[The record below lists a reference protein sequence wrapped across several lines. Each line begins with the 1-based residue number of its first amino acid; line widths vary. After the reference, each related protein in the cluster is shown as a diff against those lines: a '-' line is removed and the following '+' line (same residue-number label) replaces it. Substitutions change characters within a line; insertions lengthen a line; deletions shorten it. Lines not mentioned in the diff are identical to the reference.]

1 MFLCVCFGLV
11 HHVNILEPIMGGLR
25 ADEDP
30 IREAILEPC
39 LKFEQFCMRL
49 PCSGNREVHEAM
61 QRKS

>member
-1 MFLCVCFGLV
+1 
-11 HHVNILEPIMGGLR
+11 MGGLR
-25 ADEDP
+25 ADEGP

-39 LKFEQFCMRL
+39 LKFEQFCIRL